1 MTYRFIMA
9 VSLLLLLLFLS
20 AISSFLFV
28 TFYNSNELQTEK
40 SNVRRLSEE
49 KTTISSQHYDYD
61 LEHLLHLATRSPSDT
76 FTEESDDNQFKVLV
90 IVTTLAEYDK
100 GTRGT
105 THGADRLKD
114 NVLPILVDGVTSMIN
129 QGWSVDVYLICGFE
143 TLQSNRRQMIQ
154 DALPSNVGL
163 EVWEDAMPYYYD
175 RKFNGQLKHGETSS
189 IELASHGLSRQH
201 RYVVKDKLLE
211 YDFFTAFE
219 DDMVS
224 SRLDMCIVVHILCH
238 LLCAHHSVIFC
249 VHILCHL
256 LHCNNQP
263 STDTPTLHNNT

>member
-1 MTYRFIMA
+1 M
-9 VSLLLLLLFLS
+9 LLQVEN
-20 AISSFLFV
+20 I
-28 TFYNSNELQTEK
+28 
-40 SNVRRLSEE
+40 RRLSEE
-49 KTTISSQHYDYD
+49 KTISSQHYDYD
-61 LEHLLHLATRSPSDT
+61 LEHLLRSATRTPSDT
-76 FTEESDDNQFKVLV
+76 FTEEDDENQFKVLV

-129 QGWSVDVYLICGFE
+129 QGWDVDVYLICGFE
-143 TLQSNRRQMIQ
+143 TLQPNRRKMIQ
-154 DALPSNVGL
+154 DALPNSVGL

-175 RKFNGQLKHGETSS
+175 RKFNGQLKHGESSS

-224 SRLDMCIVVHILCH
+224 SSSDVCIVLC
-238 LLCAHHSVIFC
+238 C
-249 VHILCHL
+249 
-256 LHCNNQP
+256 
-263 STDTPTLHNNT
+263 

>member
-1 MTYRFIMA
+1 MALAYRFIISMA
-9 VSLLLLLLFLS
+9 LLLLLFLF

-28 TFYNSNELQTEK
+28 TLDNNNELLQIEK
-40 SNVRRLSEE
+40 SNNRRRLSEE
-49 KTTISSQHYDYD
+49 KKTSSSQHYDYD

-76 FTEESDDNQFKVLV
+76 FTEESEDNQFKVLV

-114 NVLPILVDGVTSMIN
+114 NVLPILVDGVTSMIH
-129 QGWSVDVYLICGFE
+129 QGWDVDVYLICGFE
-143 TLQSNRRQMIQ
+143 TLQPNRRQMIQ
-154 DALPSNVGL
+154 DALPNSVGL

-224 SRLDMCIVVHILCH
+224 SRLDVCVVDCCSYL
-238 LLCAHHSVIFC
+238 V
-249 VHILCHL
+249 
-256 LHCNNQP
+256 
-263 STDTPTLHNNT
+263 

>member
-1 MTYRFIMA
+1 MAIAYRFIMA
-9 VSLLLLLLFLS
+9 MAASVLLFLF
-20 AISSFLFV
+20 AISSFLLL
-28 TFYNSNELQTEK
+28 TFDNNMLLQVE
-40 SNVRRLSEE
+40 NIRRLSEE
-49 KTTISSQHYDYD
+49 KTISSQHYDYD
-61 LEHLLHLATRSPSDT
+61 LEHLLRSATRTPSDT
-76 FTEESDDNQFKVLV
+76 FTEEDDENQFKVLV

-129 QGWSVDVYLICGFE
+129 QGWDVDVYLICGFE
-143 TLQSNRRQMIQ
+143 TLQPNRRKMIQ
-154 DALPSNVGL
+154 DALPNSVGL

-175 RKFNGQLKHGETSS
+175 RKFNGQLKHGESSS

-224 SRLDMCIVVHILCH
+224 SSSDVCIVLC
-238 LLCAHHSVIFC
+238 C
-249 VHILCHL
+249 
-256 LHCNNQP
+256 
-263 STDTPTLHNNT
+263 

>member
-1 MTYRFIMA
+1 MALAYRFIISMA
-9 VSLLLLLLFLS
+9 LLLLLFLF

-28 TFYNSNELQTEK
+28 TLDSSNELLQIEK
-40 SNVRRLSEE
+40 SNNRRRLSEE
-49 KTTISSQHYDYD
+49 KTTTSSQHYDYD

-76 FTEESDDNQFKVLV
+76 FTEESDNQFKVLV
-90 IVTTLAEYDK
+90 IVTTLSEYDK

-129 QGWSVDVYLICGFE
+129 QGWKVDVYLICGFE

-154 DALPSNVGL
+154 DALPKNVGL

-224 SRLDMCIVVHILCH
+224 R
-238 LLCAHHSVIFC
+238 C
-249 VHILCHL
+249 VC
-256 LHCNNQP
+256 C
-263 STDTPTLHNNT
+263 

>member
-1 MTYRFIMA
+1 MMA
-9 VSLLLLLLFLS
+9 MALLLLLFLF
-20 AISSFLFV
+20 AISPFLH
-28 TFYNSNELQTEK
+28 TILDNNNNEQQTTEINNK
-40 SNVRRLSEE
+40 RRLSEE
-49 KTTISSQHYDYD
+49 KTTTSSQHYDYD

-90 IVTTLAEYDK
+90 IVTTLYEYDK

-129 QGWSVDVYLICGFE
+129 QGWKVDVYLICGFE
-143 TLQSNRRQMIQ
+143 KLHSNRRQMIQ
-154 DALPSNVGL
+154 DALPKNVGL

-175 RKFNGQLKHGETSS
+175 KKFNGQLKHGETSS

-224 SRLDMCIVVHILCH
+224 LLCIVV
-238 LLCAHHSVIFC
+238 LLIVVSSFVSISHVIFLQWDYNEQHTKQHMQQYS
-249 VHILCHL
+249 V
-256 LHCNNQP
+256 
-263 STDTPTLHNNT
+263 

>member
-1 MTYRFIMA
+1 MANRFIMA
-9 VSLLLLLLFLS
+9 MALLLLLFLF
-20 AISSFLFV
+20 AISSFLLPISD
-28 TFYNSNELQTEK
+28 NNNEQQTTEI
-40 SNVRRLSEE
+40 NNRRRLSEE
-49 KTTISSQHYDYD
+49 KTTTSSQHYDYD

-114 NVLPILVDGVTSMIN
+114 NVLPILIDGVTSMIN
-129 QGWSVDVYLICGFE
+129 QGWDVDVYLICGFE
-143 TLQSNRRQMIQ
+143 TLQPNRRQMIQ
-154 DALPSNVGL
+154 DALPKSVGL

-175 RKFNGQLKHGETSS
+175 RKFNGQLKHGELSS

-201 RYVVKDKLLE
+201 RYVVKDKLLG

-224 SRLDMCIVVHILCH
+224 SSSCGLWYC
-238 LLCAHHSVIFC
+238 
-249 VHILCHL
+249 
-256 LHCNNQP
+256 
-263 STDTPTLHNNT
+263 

>member
-1 MTYRFIMA
+1 MA
-9 VSLLLLLLFLS
+9 ALLLLLFLS
-20 AISSFLFV
+20 AISSFLPILD
-28 TFYNSNELQTEK
+28 NSNELIQIEN
-40 SNVRRLSEE
+40 SNNRRRLSEE

-76 FTEESDDNQFKVLV
+76 FTEEDDENQFKVLV

-114 NVLPILVDGVTSMIN
+114 NVLPILVDGVTSMIH
-129 QGWSVDVYLICGFE
+129 QGWKVDVYLICGFE
-143 TLQSNRRQMIQ
+143 KLQPNRRQMIQ
-154 DALPSNVGL
+154 DALPRSVGL

-175 RKFNGQLKHGETSS
+175 RKFNGQLKHGESSS

-224 SRLDMCIVVHILCH
+224 IE
-238 LLCAHHSVIFC
+238 
-249 VHILCHL
+249 
-256 LHCNNQP
+256 
-263 STDTPTLHNNT
+263 

>member
-1 MTYRFIMA
+1 MEA
-9 VSLLLLLLFLS
+9 SLLLLLFLF
-20 AISSFLFV
+20 AIQFLFV
-28 TFYNSNELQTEK
+28 ALDSSNELQTE
-40 SNVRRLSEE
+40 SNNNRRRLSEE
-49 KTTISSQHYDYD
+49 KTTTSSQHYDYD

-76 FTEESDDNQFKVLV
+76 FTEEYDDNQFKVLV
-90 IVTTLAEYDK
+90 IVTTLSEYDK

-129 QGWSVDVYLICGFE
+129 QGWKVDVYLICGFE
-143 TLQSNRRQMIQ
+143 KLHPNRRQMIQ
-154 DALPSNVGL
+154 DALPKNVGL

-224 SRLDMCIVVHILCH
+224 SRCVLC
-238 LLCAHHSVIFC
+238 
-249 VHILCHL
+249 
-256 LHCNNQP
+256 
-263 STDTPTLHNNT
+263 